1 MSNED
6 ARARALR
13 LAAEAIEICDE
24 AGLDIAATYLQ
35 HGHDLIAQA
44 PRRVRQDRW
53 IWGLDE
59 SQIPHAD
66 DPAAS
71 ND

>member
-35 HGHDLIAQA
+35 HGHDLIAQT
-44 PRRVRQDRW
+44 PGRVRQDRW
-53 IWGLDE
+53 IWGSDE
-59 SQIPHAD
+59 PQVPHAD
-66 DPAAS
+66 DSAAG